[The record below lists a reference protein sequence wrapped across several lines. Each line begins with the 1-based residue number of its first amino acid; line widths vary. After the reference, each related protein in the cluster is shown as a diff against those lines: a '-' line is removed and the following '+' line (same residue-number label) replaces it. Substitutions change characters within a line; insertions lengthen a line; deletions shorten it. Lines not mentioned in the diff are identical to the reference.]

1 MRRYML
7 IFYFSLNR
15 LKTTI
20 FLNILKATLVFWFE
34 YLKHL
39 NFKTI
44 FAEIKTSRQFFY
56 NLTKYVLWIVILNY
70 KSKTDASHIAKN

>member
-20 FLNILKATLVFWFE
+20 FLNILKATLVSWFE